1 MARKPHLES
10 ARVSE
15 LVPSLLV
22 TRELLLQAAGFQPV
36 EDLRHAIARD
46 REALDAVLPSKRK
59 TVVEADGSV
68 TVTEEEGGA
77 PDYDK
82 RLRASEHVYDL
93 ADVRKRREGELGD
106 ATRPL
111 AVTIILAGP
120 TGHAGAALSSH
131 GVHLHL
137 DGHNGGS

>member
-1 MARKPHLES
+1 MEVIDGS
-10 ARVSE
+10 D
-15 LVPSLLV
+15 PSKLPGIV
-22 TRELLLQAAGFQPV
+22 WTRELLLQRAGFEPV
-36 EDLRHAIARD
+36 TDLRRALNRTRRALNATKEGEPDHAI
-46 REALDAVLPSKRK
+46 
-59 TVVEADGSV
+59 
-68 TVTEEEGGA
+68 
-77 PDYDK
+77 
-82 RLRASEHVYDL
+82 RLKAAEHVYDL

-120 TGHAGAALSSH
+120 NGHAGTPLQTH

>member
-1 MARKPHLES
+1 MNDALPGILW
-10 ARVSE
+10 
-15 LVPSLLV
+15 
-22 TRELLLQAAGFQPV
+22 TRERLLEAAGFQPV

-82 RLRASEHVYDL
+82 RLRAAEHVYDL

-111 AVTIILAGP
+111 AVTIILTG
-120 TGHAGAALSSH
+120 TNGHAGTALQSH